1 MGYEEKNMISD
12 DTKSTLKYLLI
23 SILVVVLVPAL
34 FLLVI
39 RECIWLVDILGLE
52 PIR

>member
-34 FLLVI
+34 FLCVI
-39 RECIWLVDILGLE
+39 RECIWLVDILGLG